1 MSPEP
6 TLLCPQCHNKVTA
19 NDTFCGS
26 CGHQLKA
33 GEATAAPV
41 AAPVHQD
48 HPAVPPAPTPAPS
61 SAPVVQ
67 PVAVPTPPV
76 VPAVSGPVVDQ
87 GNSQKNGVATAS
99 MVIALAGLGTS
110 LLSLFVPFY
119 GFVLILMYITAVV
132 LGIMGLK
139 SQKRGRAI
147 AGLIMG
153 IIFALISIGLTLL
166 YLLGVAVCKD
176 PEKYGADPNDER
188 CASVIEDVSS
198 RVPSLVE
205 LIWDR

>member
-1 MSPEP
+1 
-6 TLLCPQCHNKVTA
+6 
-19 NDTFCGS
+19 
-26 CGHQLKA
+26 
-33 GEATAAPV
+33 
-41 AAPVHQD
+41 
-48 HPAVPPAPTPAPS
+48 
-61 SAPVVQ
+61 
-67 PVAVPTPPV
+67 
-76 VPAVSGPVVDQ
+76 
-87 GNSQKNGVATAS
+87 

-132 LGIMGLK
+132 LGIMGLR